1 MKKKLISLLLSL
13 IVILSF
19 SISSIYADTNN
30 KGKVIYL
37 SLNRTSLENLL
48 EIPIIKEKT
57 SNSGYVA
64 LMTTKGDGSNT
75 DQKSFASIGSGV
87 RANVLDEDYVKFE
100 TLNENEKTQFEAATG
115 VKSWAI
121 GNIKINRNI
130 NQNTDNGGYGATLGM
145 LGTTLNKNNLKV
157 ALLGNSD
164 IKKNDD
170 LKKIRNLALVCM
182 DKNGRVQS
190 GNVDNIN
197 KKDDTMPFGI
207 STDYDKLKSETK
219 KYYENNDAIFVELGD
234 TYRLDEYKNNL
245 NENTYK
251 SMKKKIYQNIND
263 YLKEVFE
270 MAGKNDTIYIVSEFE
285 SNLDYKTK
293 RRLSPV
299 IKFEKD
305 GYGLLESSTTRNSG
319 IVSNID
325 IGVDIINKFGL
336 KNELMIG
343 KVFKNVQDENGIKKV
358 LKDYERIVSINTI
371 RASVVNSYVGIVSAS
386 WVIAM
391 IAILF
396 KNKIPKKEKGLGRDQ
411 IFKVLKE
418 LIKLGLIM
426 PLAFLTAPVFQF
438 KTPAGLVSGV
448 LIVTIIYY
456 LIGYFLFR
464 KDDIKQMG
472 FYAFLTI
479 GLIIIDCVIG
489 TPLMKSGIMSYD
501 AINGARYYGV
511 GNEYEG
517 VTIASAVFALA
528 VLLNY
533 KKISKWLAVV
543 LSLVILITSAMPS
556 MGANVG
562 GAISECVAYLLFI
575 LLIFDVKLDLKK
587 IIMIGVATVL
597 IVVAFA
603 GLDFLMGTESHLA
616 VFTNQIIQEGPAA
629 IFNTFGRKIQMN
641 LKLAKSSVWV
651 NILIVSIIIIGALIF
666 KPSGYFKKIHDKY
679 PMIFKG
685 FMASF
690 VGCIVTLLVN
700 DSGIV
705 AASTA
710 AIYILIPIIIIGINM
725 IIFDKEID
733 LILLNLKILK

>member
-19 SISSIYADTNN
+19 SISSIYADTSN

-182 DKNGRVQS
+182 DENGRVQS
-190 GNVDNIN
+190 GNIDNIN

-343 KVFKNVQDENGIKKV
+343 KVFKNVQDENGIEKV

-575 LLIFDVKLDLKK
+575 LLIFDIKLDLKK

-597 IVVAFA
+597 VVVAFA

-733 LILLNLKILK
+733 

>member
-19 SISSIYADTNN
+19 SISSIYADTSN

-182 DKNGRVQS
+182 DENGRVQS

-456 LIGYFLFR
+456 LIGYLLFR

-479 GLIIIDCVIG
+479 GLIIIDCIIG

-733 LILLNLKILK
+733 

>member
-182 DKNGRVQS
+182 DENGRVQS

-219 KYYENNDAIFVELGD
+219 KYYENSDAIFVELGD

-479 GLIIIDCVIG
+479 GLIIIDCIIG

-733 LILLNLKILK
+733 

>member
-48 EIPIIKEKT
+48 EIPIIKEET

-182 DKNGRVQS
+182 DENGRVQS

-207 STDYDKLKSETK
+207 STDYNKLKSETK

-251 SMKKKIYQNIND
+251 SMKKQIYQNIND

-597 IVVAFA
+597 VVVAFA

-733 LILLNLKILK
+733 

>member
-30 KGKVIYL
+30 QGKVIYL

-87 RANVLDEDYVKFE
+87 RANVLDEDYVEFE

-182 DKNGRVQS
+182 DENGRVQS
-190 GNVDNIN
+190 GNIDNIN

-343 KVFKNVQDENGIKKV
+343 KVFKNVQDENGIEKV

-479 GLIIIDCVIG
+479 GLIIIDCIIG

-575 LLIFDVKLDLKK
+575 LLIFDIKLDLKK

-597 IVVAFA
+597 VVVAFA

-733 LILLNLKILK
+733 

>member
-100 TLNENEKTQFEAATG
+100 TLNENEKTQFEAATC

-182 DKNGRVQS
+182 DENGRVQS

-733 LILLNLKILK
+733 

>member
-182 DKNGRVQS
+182 DENGRVQS
-190 GNVDNIN
+190 GNIDNIN

-396 KNKIPKKEKGLGRDQ
+396 KNKIPKKEKGLGREQ

-562 GAISECVAYLLFI
+562 GAISESVAYLLFI

-733 LILLNLKILK
+733 

>member
-182 DKNGRVQS
+182 DENGRVQS

-219 KYYENNDAIFVELGD
+219 KYYENSDAIFVELGD

-479 GLIIIDCVIG
+479 GLIIIDCIIG

-562 GAISECVAYLLFI
+562 GAISESVAYLLFI

-597 IVVAFA
+597 VVVAFA

-733 LILLNLKILK
+733 

>member
-182 DKNGRVQS
+182 DENGRVQS

-270 MAGKNDTIYIVSEFE
+270 MAGKNDTIYIESEFE

-733 LILLNLKILK
+733 

>member
-182 DKNGRVQS
+182 DENGRVQS

-533 KKISKWLAVV
+533 KKIPKWLAVV

-597 IVVAFA
+597 VVVAFA

-733 LILLNLKILK
+733 

>member
-48 EIPIIKEKT
+48 EIPIIKETT

-182 DKNGRVQS
+182 DENGRVQS

-343 KVFKNVQDENGIKKV
+343 KVFKNVQDENGIEKV

-456 LIGYFLFR
+456 LIGYLLFR

-597 IVVAFA
+597 VVVAFA

-733 LILLNLKILK
+733 

>member
-182 DKNGRVQS
+182 DENGRVQS

-219 KYYENNDAIFVELGD
+219 KYYENNDVIFVELGD

-456 LIGYFLFR
+456 LIGYLLFR

-733 LILLNLKILK
+733 

>member
-19 SISSIYADTNN
+19 SISSIYADTSN

-182 DKNGRVQS
+182 DENGRVQS

-263 YLKEVFE
+263 YLKDVFE

-479 GLIIIDCVIG
+479 GIIIIDCVIG

-562 GAISECVAYLLFI
+562 GAISESVAYLLFI

-733 LILLNLKILK
+733 

>member
-182 DKNGRVQS
+182 DENGRVQS

-343 KVFKNVQDENGIKKV
+343 KVFKNVQDENGIEKV

-479 GLIIIDCVIG
+479 GLIIIDCIIG

-562 GAISECVAYLLFI
+562 GAISESVAYLLFI

-597 IVVAFA
+597 VVVAFA

-733 LILLNLKILK
+733 

>member
-182 DKNGRVQS
+182 DENGRVQS
-190 GNVDNIN
+190 GNIDNIN

-343 KVFKNVQDENGIKKV
+343 KVFKNVQDENGIEKV

-391 IAILF
+391 IVILF

-597 IVVAFA
+597 VVVAFA

-733 LILLNLKILK
+733 

>member
-182 DKNGRVQS
+182 DENGRVQS

-479 GLIIIDCVIG
+479 GLIIIDCIIG

-533 KKISKWLAVV
+533 KKISKRLAVV

-562 GAISECVAYLLFI
+562 GAISESVAYLLFI

-597 IVVAFA
+597 VVVAFA
-603 GLDFLMGTESHLA
+603 GLDFLMGTESHLS

-733 LILLNLKILK
+733 

>member
-182 DKNGRVQS
+182 DENGRVQS

-391 IAILF
+391 MAILF

-597 IVVAFA
+597 VVVAFA

-733 LILLNLKILK
+733 

>member
-182 DKNGRVQS
+182 DENGRVQS

-411 IFKVLKE
+411 IFKILKE
-418 LIKLGLIM
+418 FIKLGLIM
-426 PLAFLTAPVFQF
+426 PLAFLTAPIFQF
-438 KTPAGLVSGV
+438 KTQTGLVTGV
-448 LIVTIIYY
+448 LIATIIYY
-456 LIGYFLFR
+456 VIGSTVFK

-479 GLIIIDCVIG
+479 GLIILDCIIG
-489 TPLMKSGIMSYD
+489 TPLMKSNIMSYD

-533 KKISKWLAVV
+533 KKIPKWLAVV
-543 LSLVILITSAMPS
+543 LSIIILVTSAMPS

-597 IVVAFA
+597 VVVAFA
-603 GLDFLMGTESHLA
+603 GLDFLMGSESHLS

-629 IFNTFGRKIQMN
+629 IINTFGRKIQMN
-641 LKLAKSSVWV
+641 MKLAKSSVWV
-651 NILIVSIIIIGALIF
+651 NILIVSIVIIGALIF
-666 KPSGYFKKIHDKY
+666 KPSGHFKKIHDRY

-710 AIYILIPIIIIGINM
+710 AIYILIPLIIISINM
-725 IIFDKEID
+725 SLFDKNKDTE
-733 LILLNLKILK
+733 

>member
-182 DKNGRVQS
+182 DENGRVQS
-190 GNVDNIN
+190 GNIDNIN

-343 KVFKNVQDENGIKKV
+343 KVFKNVQDENGIEKV
-358 LKDYERIVSINTI
+358 LKDYKRIVSINTI

-479 GLIIIDCVIG
+479 GLIIIDCIIG

-597 IVVAFA
+597 VVVAFA

-733 LILLNLKILK
+733 

>member
-182 DKNGRVQS
+182 DENGRVQS
-190 GNVDNIN
+190 GNIDNIN

-219 KYYENNDAIFVELGD
+219 KYYENSDAIFVELGD

-263 YLKEVFE
+263 YLKDVFE

-343 KVFKNVQDENGIKKV
+343 KVFKNVQDENGIEKV

-733 LILLNLKILK
+733 

>member
-13 IVILSF
+13 MVILSF
-19 SISSIYADTNN
+19 SMSNVYADTNST
-30 KGKVIYL
+30 GKVIYV
-37 SLNRTSLENLL
+37 SLNRTNLEHLL

-64 LMTTKGDGSNT
+64 LMTTRGDGSNT

-87 RANVLDEDYVKFE
+87 RANVLDQDYTIFE
-100 TLNENEKTQFEAATG
+100 SLDKDGQAQFKAVTG
-115 VKSWAI
+115 VKPWAI
-121 GNIKINRNI
+121 NNLRINRDL
-130 NQNTDNGGYGATLGM
+130 NQNSDYGSYGATLGT
-145 LGTTLNKNNLKV
+145 LGTTLTENSLKV

-164 IKKNDD
+164 IIKNGE
-170 LKKIRNLALVCM
+170 LKKIRNLALTCM
-182 DKNGRVQS
+182 DQYGRVES
-190 GNVDNIN
+190 GNVDDININ
-197 KKDDTMPFGI
+197 DNSMPYGI
-207 STDYDKLKSETK
+207 STDYKKLKEETK
-219 KYYENNDAIFVELGD
+219 KYYENNDITFVELGD
-234 TYRLDEYKNNL
+234 TYRLDEFRKNL
-245 NENTYK
+245 NEDTYA
-251 SMKKKIYQNIND
+251 SMKKRIYQRVND
-263 YLKEVFE
+263 YLKEVFDMVDE
-270 MAGKNDTIYIVSEFE
+270 NDTVYIVSEFQ
-285 SNLDYKTK
+285 SNLDHLNK
-293 RRLSPV
+293 RRLAPV
-299 IKFEKD
+299 MKFTKD
-305 GYGLLESSTTRNSG
+305 GYGLLESATTRNSG

-325 IGVDIINKFGL
+325 IGVDILNEFGL

-343 KVFKNVQDENGIKKV
+343 KSFKTVQAENGIEKLLNDFK
-358 LKDYERIVSINTI
+358 RIVSINSI
-371 RASVVNSYVGIVSAS
+371 RASVVNTYVGIVSAS

-391 IAILF
+391 IALLF

-411 IFKVLKE
+411 IFKILKE
-418 LIKLGLIM
+418 FIKLGLIM
-426 PLAFLTAPVFQF
+426 PLAFLTAPIFQF
-438 KTPAGLVSGV
+438 KTQTGLVAGV
-448 LIVTIIYY
+448 LIATIIYY
-456 LIGYFLFR
+456 LIGSKLF
-464 KDDIKQMG
+464 KNDDIKQMG
-472 FYAFLTI
+472 FYALLTI
-479 GLIIIDCVIG
+479 GLIIVDCVIG
-489 TPLMKSGIMSYD
+489 TPLMKTNIMSYD

-533 KKISKWLAVV
+533 KKIPKWLAVI
-543 LSLVILITSAMPS
+543 LSLVILVTSAMPS

-597 IVVAFA
+597 LVVVFA

-616 VFTNQIIQEGPAA
+616 VFTNQIIQEGPGA
-629 IFNTFGRKIQMN
+629 IINTFGRKIQMN
-641 LKLAKSSVWV
+641 MKLAKSSVWV
-651 NILIVSIIIIGALIF
+651 NILIVSIVIIGALIF
-666 KPSGYFKKIHDKY
+666 KPSGQFKKIHDKY

-710 AIYILIPIIIIGINM
+710 AIYILIPLIIISINM
-725 IIFDKEID
+725 SLEKDTE
-733 LILLNLKILK
+733 

>member
-100 TLNENEKTQFEAATG
+100 TLNENEKTQFEAATC

-543 LSLVILITSAMPS
+543 LSLAILITSAMPS

-733 LILLNLKILK
+733 

>member
-182 DKNGRVQS
+182 DENGRVQS

-219 KYYENNDAIFVELGD
+219 KYYENSDAIFVELGD

-343 KVFKNVQDENGIKKV
+343 KVFKNVQDENGIEKV

-597 IVVAFA
+597 VVVAFA

-733 LILLNLKILK
+733 

>member
-182 DKNGRVQS
+182 DENGRVQS

-479 GLIIIDCVIG
+479 GLIIIDCIIG

-733 LILLNLKILK
+733 

>member
-182 DKNGRVQS
+182 DENGRVQS

-456 LIGYFLFR
+456 LIGYLLFR

-479 GLIIIDCVIG
+479 GLIIIDCIIG

-562 GAISECVAYLLFI
+562 GAISESVAYLLFI

-733 LILLNLKILK
+733 

>member
-182 DKNGRVQS
+182 DENGRVQS

-562 GAISECVAYLLFI
+562 GAISESVAYLLFI

-597 IVVAFA
+597 VVVAFA

-629 IFNTFGRKIQMN
+629 IFYTFGRKIQMN

-733 LILLNLKILK
+733 

>member
-182 DKNGRVQS
+182 DENGRVQS

-343 KVFKNVQDENGIKKV
+343 KVFKNVQDENGIEKV

-396 KNKIPKKEKGLGRDQ
+396 KNKIPKKEKGLGREQ

-597 IVVAFA
+597 VVVAFA

-733 LILLNLKILK
+733 

>member
-182 DKNGRVQS
+182 DENGRVQS
-190 GNVDNIN
+190 GNIDNIN

-396 KNKIPKKEKGLGRDQ
+396 KNKIPKKEKGLGREQ

-562 GAISECVAYLLFI
+562 GAISESVAYLLFI

-597 IVVAFA
+597 VVVAFA

-733 LILLNLKILK
+733 

>member
-182 DKNGRVQS
+182 DENGRVQS

-456 LIGYFLFR
+456 LIGYLLFR

-472 FYAFLTI
+472 FYAFLI
-479 GLIIIDCVIG
+479 LVLIIIDCVIG

-733 LILLNLKILK
+733 

>member
-182 DKNGRVQS
+182 DENGRVQS

-197 KKDDTMPFGI
+197 KKEDTMPFGI

-733 LILLNLKILK
+733 

>member
-19 SISSIYADTNN
+19 SISSIYAGTNN

-182 DKNGRVQS
+182 DENGRVQS

-456 LIGYFLFR
+456 LIGYLLFR

-733 LILLNLKILK
+733 

>member
-13 IVILSF
+13 MVILSF
-19 SISSIYADTNN
+19 SMSSVYADTNQQ
-30 KGKVIYL
+30 GKIIYI
-37 SLNRTSLENLL
+37 SLNRTSLEHLL
-48 EIPIIKEKT
+48 EIPIIQKKT
-57 SNSGYVA
+57 SDSGYVA
-64 LMTTKGDGSNT
+64 LMTTRGDGSNS
-75 DQKSFASIGSGV
+75 DQKSFASIGAGV
-87 RANVLDEDYVKFE
+87 RANVLDQDYTIFE
-100 TLNENEKTQFEAATG
+100 SLDKDGKEQFKAVTGATP
-115 VKSWAI
+115 WAI
-121 GNIKINRNI
+121 NNLRINRDL
-130 NQNTDNGGYGATLGM
+130 NQNSDYGSYGATLGT
-145 LGTTLNKNNLKV
+145 LGTTLNENALKV

-164 IKKNDD
+164 IIKNGE
-170 LKKIRNLALVCM
+170 LKKIRNLALTCM
-182 DKNGRVQS
+182 DKYGRVKS

-197 KKDDTMPFGI
+197 KNDNTMPYGI
-207 STDYDKLKSETK
+207 STDYEKLKKETK
-219 KYYENNDAIFVELGD
+219 KYYENSDITFVELGD
-234 TYRLDEYKNNL
+234 TYRLDEFRKNL

-251 SMKKKIYQNIND
+251 SMQDEIYKRVSD
-263 YLKEVFE
+263 YLTEVFDMVGE
-270 MAGKNDTIYIVSEFE
+270 NDTVYIVSEFQ
-285 SNLDYKTK
+285 SNLDNLNK
-293 RRLSPV
+293 RRLAP
-299 IKFEKD
+299 IMKFTKD
-305 GYGLLESSTTRNSG
+305 GYGLLESATTRNNG

-325 IGVDIINKFGL
+325 IGVDILNEFGI

-343 KVFKNVQDENGIKKV
+343 KAFKTVQAENGIEKLTNDFK
-358 LKDYERIVSINTI
+358 RIVSINSI
-371 RASVVNSYVGIVSAS
+371 RASVVNTYVGIVSAS

-391 IAILF
+391 IALLF

-411 IFKVLKE
+411 IFKILKE
-418 LIKLGLIM
+418 FIKLGLIM
-426 PLAFLTAPVFQF
+426 PLAFLTAPIFQF
-438 KTPAGLVSGV
+438 KTQTGLVTGV
-448 LIVTIIYY
+448 LIATIIYY
-456 LIGYFLFR
+456 VIGSTVFK

-479 GLIIIDCVIG
+479 GLIILDCIIG
-489 TPLMKSGIMSYD
+489 TPLMKSNIMSYD

-533 KKISKWLAVV
+533 KKIPKWLAVV
-543 LSLVILITSAMPS
+543 LSIIILVTSAMPS

-597 IVVAFA
+597 VVVAFA
-603 GLDFLMGTESHLA
+603 GLDFLMGSESHLS

-629 IFNTFGRKIQMN
+629 IINTFGRKIQMN
-641 LKLAKSSVWV
+641 MKLAKSSVWV
-651 NILIVSIIIIGALIF
+651 NILIVSIVIIGALIF
-666 KPSGYFKKIHDKY
+666 KPSGHFKKIHDRY

-710 AIYILIPIIIIGINM
+710 AIYILIPLIIISINM
-725 IIFDKEID
+725 GLFDKNKDTE
-733 LILLNLKILK
+733 

>member
-19 SISSIYADTNN
+19 SISSIYADTSN

-182 DKNGRVQS
+182 DENGRVQS

-479 GLIIIDCVIG
+479 GLIIIDCIIG

-597 IVVAFA
+597 VVVAFA

-733 LILLNLKILK
+733 

>member
-100 TLNENEKTQFEAATG
+100 TLNENEKTQFEAATC

-182 DKNGRVQS
+182 DENGRVQS

-562 GAISECVAYLLFI
+562 GAISESVAYLLFI

-733 LILLNLKILK
+733 